1 MEEVDS
7 GRRLTE
13 NWLGE
18 AEEVVERAM
27 KMQLKISI
35 PKARYIA

>member
-1 MEEVDS
+1 MDS
-7 GRRLTE
+7 GRRHTE
-13 NWLGE
+13 NWRGA

-35 PKARYIA
+35 LNAQYIA